1 MELLA
6 LLTYAAPVAYAALGE
21 TIVQRSGVINIG
33 LEGSMLLGAFTGMLV
48 SLQTHSALLGV
59 VAAVGSAAVLTILF
73 GIFTV
78 LLASDQV
85 VVGTA
90 INLLSLGITGTLF
103 RARFGQ
109 SGQLLTVPKVE
120 DWHGINPGIILLF
133 ACVPAVWFLLG
144 KTNWG
149 LAVRAVGEYPRA
161 AESAGLSVPKLRMQA
176 LVIGG
181 MFAGIAGAFLSLVIA
196 GSFAENMTAGRGF
209 VAIAMVTFG
218 RWRAPWVFAAALVIG
233 FAESLQFQFQ
243 TYGWKVPFQLFIAM
257 PYLVAL
263 LVLVISGRGSVA
275 PSALGQP
282 HRTDR

>member
-1 MELLA
+1 MEWLTLV
-6 LLTYAAPVAYAALGE
+6 TYAAPVAFAALGE

-48 SLQTHSALLGV
+48 SLLTHSALLGV
-59 VAAVGSAAVLTILF
+59 LAAVGSACLLTVVF
-73 GIFTV
+73 GVFTV

-90 INLLSLGITGTLF
+90 INLLALGVTGTLF

-109 SGQLLTVPKVE
+109 SGQLLTVPKVD
-120 DWHGINPGIILLF
+120 DWHGVNPGIILLF
-133 ACVPAVWFLLG
+133 TSVPAVWFMLG
-144 KTNWG
+144 RTNWG
-149 LAVRAVGEYPRA
+149 LALRAVGEYPRA

-176 LVIGG
+176 LGIGG
-181 MFAGIAGAFLSLVIA
+181 VFAGLAGAFLSLVIA
-196 GSFAENMTAGRGF
+196 GSFAENMTSGRGF

-257 PYLVAL
+257 PYVVAL
-263 LVLVISGRGSVA
+263 VVLVISGKGAMA

-282 HRTDR
+282 HRSDR